1 MTLLFPIV
9 FFSVLDYTYFNWRKN
24 SMKVKNSL
32 DEILYEHIVESL
44 INGDYGMGQNLTLDE
59 LAHRFEV
66 SRTPVVQAVK
76 LLAND
81 GILQIMGNGRI
92 YVPEYDQEHVRQM
105 CEVRQ
110 MVEGH
115 ALERFMSGLGLS
127 AESVL
132 AQLNRYSEEGV
143 RLTGS
148 SFSPKEFAMLD
159 RRFHRLLVEA
169 SGNRILLETYDRV
182 QGRFLVSNYLL
193 CPLRLRDFSGTA
205 RDHVRLVESI
215 RSGDITRAQHCL
227 QQHIEGVLR
236 RL

>member
-1 MTLLFPIV
+1 
-9 FFSVLDYTYFNWRKN
+9 
-24 SMKVKNSL
+24 MKVKNSL

-44 INGDYGMGQNLTLDE
+44 INGDYEMGQNLTLDE

-148 SFSPKEFAMLD
+148 SFSPKEFAMLA

>member
-44 INGDYGMGQNLTLDE
+44 INGDYEMGQNLTLDE

-92 YVPEYDQEHVRQM
+92 YVQ
-105 CEVRQ
+105 
-110 MVEGH
+110 
-115 ALERFMSGLGLS
+115 
-127 AESVL
+127 
-132 AQLNRYSEEGV
+132 
-143 RLTGS
+143 
-148 SFSPKEFAMLD
+148 
-159 RRFHRLLVEA
+159 
-169 SGNRILLETYDRV
+169 
-182 QGRFLVSNYLL
+182 
-193 CPLRLRDFSGTA
+193 
-205 RDHVRLVESI
+205 
-215 RSGDITRAQHCL
+215 
-227 QQHIEGVLR
+227 
-236 RL
+236 

>member
-1 MTLLFPIV
+1 
-9 FFSVLDYTYFNWRKN
+9 
-24 SMKVKNSL
+24 MKVKNSL

-44 INGDYGMGQNLTLDE
+44 INGDYEMGQNLTLDE

-127 AESVL
+127 AETVL

-148 SFSPKEFAMLD
+148 SLSPKEFAMLD

>member
-1 MTLLFPIV
+1 MNFRRLINDTSIPYC

-44 INGDYGMGQNLTLDE
+44 INGDYEMGQNLTLDE

-148 SFSPKEFAMLD
+148 SFLQKNSP
-159 RRFHRLLVEA
+159 
-169 SGNRILLETYDRV
+169 
-182 QGRFLVSNYLL
+182 
-193 CPLRLRDFSGTA
+193 CWTA
-205 RDHVRLVESI
+205 AFI
-215 RSGDITRAQHCL
+215 GCL
-227 QQHIEGVLR
+227 
-236 RL
+236 

>member
-1 MTLLFPIV
+1 
-9 FFSVLDYTYFNWRKN
+9 
-24 SMKVKNSL
+24 MKVKNSL

-44 INGDYGMGQNLTLDE
+44 INGDYEMGQNLTLDE

-159 RRFHRLLVEA
+159 RRCHRLLVEA

>member
-1 MTLLFPIV
+1 
-9 FFSVLDYTYFNWRKN
+9 
-24 SMKVKNSL
+24 MKVKNSL

-44 INGDYGMGQNLTLDE
+44 INGDYEMGQNLTLDE

-127 AESVL
+127 AETVL

-148 SFSPKEFAMLD
+148 SFSPKEFAMLG

>member
-1 MTLLFPIV
+1 
-9 FFSVLDYTYFNWRKN
+9 
-24 SMKVKNSL
+24 MKVKNSL

-44 INGDYGMGQNLTLDE
+44 INGDYEMGQNLTLDE

-127 AESVL
+127 AETVL

-182 QGRFLVSNYLL
+182 QGRFLVPNYLL

>member
-1 MTLLFPIV
+1 
-9 FFSVLDYTYFNWRKN
+9 
-24 SMKVKNSL
+24 MKVKNSL

-44 INGDYGMGQNLTLDE
+44 INGDYEMGQNLTLDE

-159 RRFHRLLVEA
+159 RRLHRLLVEA

>member
-1 MTLLFPIV
+1 
-9 FFSVLDYTYFNWRKN
+9 
-24 SMKVKNSL
+24 MKVKNSL

-44 INGDYGMGQNLTLDE
+44 INGDYEMGQNLTLDE

-127 AESVL
+127 AETVL

-182 QGRFLVSNYLL
+182 QVLFLVSNYLL